1 MELTLTEIA
10 EAAIKDA
17 DRAVI
22 RDLARSLS
30 AEQALW
36 VSGYFAGVAE
46 ARGDLSAAGR
56 EASTAISQAAR
67 AAQAPVAASLLRI
80 LYASESGNSAAL
92 ARTIE
97 ERARG
102 SGLRTGVEDLARYKT
117 RALAEEETI
126 LFVASTHGEGD
137 PPESAAPF
145 FEFLSGPRAPLL
157 QRLRFAVLA
166 LGDSTYEFFC
176 EAGKRLDRRLEE
188 LGAVRLLDR
197 CDCDVDY
204 EADAAAWVERLLAR
218 LVGDGAASAGAQAG
232 ASAAGQAGVSVP
244 PHAAAASMKGA
255 TASVED
261 AAAGVRPGVAAT
273 ARYGRQRPFPAP
285 VLASLRLTGRGSSK
299 DTRPLEL
306 GLEGSGLDPLPG
318 DALGVAAR
326 NDPALVSELIEHFGW
341 SGAEPVA
348 VGEGE
353 VSIAQALAGELEI
366 TALTPRFVQWWAGAC
381 GDRQLA
387 ELGSAQSRAQLGA
400 FMADNQLIDLVR
412 SRPAQGV
419 APQAFAQALRRLQ
432 PRLYSIASSRAFAP
446 DEVHLCVAPVRYSL
460 HGRDRH
466 GVASVFLADRL
477 EPGDGVPVYVQRN
490 DHFRL
495 PDDPAAPIV
504 MIGAGTGVAPYR
516 AFMQH
521 REALGLGAKSW
532 LFFGERNFR
541 TDFLYQTEWQA
552 WHREGLLTRIDLAF
566 SRDGERKVY
575 VQQRLL
581 EQAAPL
587 FAWLEEGAHLYV
599 CGDAGYMARDVHA
612 ALVEVVAGSRGR
624 GREDAE
630 EHLRELQAAGR
641 YQRDVY

>member
-1 MELTLTEIA
+1 MDLTLTEVP

-67 AAQAPVAASLLRI
+67 AAQAPPAASLLKI

-102 SGLRTGVEDLARYKT
+102 LGLRTGVEDLARYKT
-117 RALAEEETI
+117 RALAEEETV

-145 FEFLSGPRAPLL
+145 FEFLSGSRAPSL

-204 EADAAAWVERLLAR
+204 EADAAAWVERLIAR
-218 LVGDGAASAGAQAG
+218 LGGDGA
-232 ASAAGQAGVSVP
+232 
-244 PHAAAASMKGA
+244 
-255 TASVED
+255 ASVED
-261 AAAGVRPGVAAT
+261 AAASVRPAVAAV

-299 DTRPLEL
+299 DTRHLEL
-306 GLEGSGLDPLPG
+306 GLEGSGLDHLPG

-348 VGEGE
+348 VGDGE
-353 VSIAQALAGELEI
+353 VPIAQALAGELEI
-366 TALTPRFVQWWAGAC
+366 TALTPRFVEWWGGTC
-381 GDRQLA
+381 GDRHLA

-400 FMADNQLIDLVR
+400 FMADNQIIDLVR
-412 SRPAQGV
+412 SHTARGV
-419 APQAFAQALRRLQ
+419 APHAFAQALRRLQ
-432 PRLYSIASSRAFAP
+432 PRLYSIASSPALAP
-446 DEVHLCVAPVRYSL
+446 DEVHLCVAPVRYGL

-477 EPGDGVPVYVQRN
+477 EPGDSVPVYVQRN

-495 PDDPAAPIV
+495 PDDPAASIV

-541 TDFLYQTEWQA
+541 TDFLYQTEWQE

-581 EQAAPL
+581 EQAASL

-599 CGDAGYMARDVHA
+599 CGDAEHMARDVHA
-612 ALVEVVAGSRGR
+612 ALVEVVAAGRGR

-630 EHLRELQAAGR
+630 EHLRGLQAAGR

>member
-1 MELTLTEIA
+1 MDLTLTEVP

-67 AAQAPVAASLLRI
+67 AAQAPAAASLLRI

-102 SGLRTGVEDLARYKT
+102 LGLCTGVEDLARYKT

-145 FEFLSGPRAPLL
+145 FEFLSGPRAPSL

-204 EADAAAWVERLLAR
+204 EAAAAAWVERLIAR

-232 ASAAGQAGVSVP
+232 TSAAVQAGVSVP

-255 TASVED
+255 AASVE
-261 AAAGVRPGVAAT
+261 VAA

-299 DTRPLEL
+299 DTRHLEL
-306 GLEGSGLDPLPG
+306 GLEGSGLDHLPG

-353 VSIAQALAGELEI
+353 VPIAQALAGELEI
-366 TALTPRFVQWWAGAC
+366 TALTPRFVEWWAAAC

-400 FMADNQLIDLVR
+400 FMEGNQVIDLVR
-412 SRPAQGV
+412 SRPARGV

-432 PRLYSIASSRAFAP
+432 PRLYSIASSLALAP

-477 EPGDGVPVYVQRN
+477 EPGDSVPVYVQRN

-581 EQAAPL
+581 EQAASL

-599 CGDAGYMARDVHA
+599 CGDAGHMARDVHA
-612 ALVEVVAGSRGR
+612 ALVEVVAAGRGR